1 MTLLISRIILTLVLL
16 GMIYLVWVNNVDL
29 LKWGEKKVKELLPI
43 SEQSDPGE
51 HAEKLSGFIKEAQQ
65 LRTRLNENPLP
76 IKDHNEW
83 VERVN
88 KYLKENLGS
97 AYEVRFNDFSGMTFY
112 GDNSEKSK
120 MSRSLEGRSRRL
132 HEFISEKSR

>member
-1 MTLLISRIILTLVLL
+1 MTLLISRIVLTLVLL
-16 GMIYLVWVNNVDL
+16 VMIYLVWVNNVDL
-29 LKWGEKKVKELLPI
+29 LKWAEKKAKEYLPI
-43 SEQSDPGE
+43 SEQSDQGE
-51 HAEKLSGFIKEAQQ
+51 HSEKLSGFIKEAQL
-65 LRTRLNENPLP
+65 LRKRLNENPLP